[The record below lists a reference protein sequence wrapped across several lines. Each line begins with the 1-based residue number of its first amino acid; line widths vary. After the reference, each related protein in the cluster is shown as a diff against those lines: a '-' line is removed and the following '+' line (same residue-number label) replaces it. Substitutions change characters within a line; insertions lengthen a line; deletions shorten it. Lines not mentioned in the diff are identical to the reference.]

1 MRDKIHKNVKKFGS
15 AYDKLNNEKDKK
27 LESGAPLSYADR
39 AAFGELGEQIY
50 ISCCIGDEMFAI
62 RKFYRKFKTKFVV
75 LMSLWKYKIHF
86 HNFIKNIQKIKSR
99 KIYFDMIY

>member
-1 MRDKIHKNVKKFGS
+1 MS
-15 AYDKLNNEKDKK
+15 NEKDKK
-27 LESGAPLSYADR
+27 LESGALSYAGCVT
-39 AAFGELGEQIY
+39 FSELGEQVY

-99 KIYFDMIY
+99 KIYFDMIYY